1 MKALLKTTLAAA
13 LAASHGVAGGA
24 EPAVQ
29 RVEITGS
36 AAQAQRRNDTAG
48 RIVVG
53 RDELLQYGDGALSGA
68 LQRLPGVTVSGNDV
82 RMRGLG
88 GGYTQILIN
97 GDPAPPGFTL
107 DSLAPELVERIE
119 ILRSA
124 TADTSAQAVA
134 GSINIVLRR
143 ATAARNDVKL
153 AGEYRRRRL
162 GPAATMQVAG
172 KDGGYAFTV
181 AATVARN
188 HIGDPARAET
198 MDTGPGSAS
207 HRLFRERFGSRSD
220 KASIAPRFE
229 WKATGDT
236 LVWQSL
242 IEASRVH
249 NDGDS
254 DETTLLGSPT
264 ASPRVATRFSSR
276 TETLR
281 SDATWVHRLA
291 HDGKVEAK
299 GGIALNRR
307 HGDYLFTGSDSAR
320 NPWLLRGVVSRV
332 SDDSATASGKANW
345 PVGAGHSVGAGWDG
359 GWTRRGETRTQRDR
373 SPQGA
378 ALFSLDQDYT
388 ADVRRLALYVQ
399 DEWEWSPRLQLY
411 AGLRW
416 EGLDTDIS
424 GRAMANTG
432 VRSSV
437 WSPVAQLLWKDG
449 DSMRWRLALARTY
462 KAPLTGDLVPRRY
475 TVNNDN
481 GPTAPHVQGNPRL
494 RPELAW
500 GVDSGVEYY
509 PSGKGGGVIGFSAY
523 ARRVTDVTM
532 RHLFRDGVD
541 WVATPVNDGK
551 ATVSGIEFDM
561 KLPPV
566 TWAGA
571 AWTWR
576 ANAARNWSRLD
587 SVPGP
592 HNRLAE
598 QTPLSA
604 NLGFDVRPSGA
615 WSTGANFTYKGGAA
629 LRRSAELDSVT
640 GAERILDW
648 YLLWQPVTGRQL
660 RISVADALAQQRY
673 GMQRYR
679 DADSS
684 SSRQLWIAGA
694 RTVRVA
700 LELAL

>member
-1 MKALLKTTLAAA
+1 MNVLLRTTLAAA
-13 LAASHGVAGGA
+13 LAAAHGVACGA
-24 EPAVQ
+24 EPGVQ

-36 AAQAQRRNDTAG
+36 AAQAQRRNETAG
-48 RIVVG
+48 RIIVG
-53 RDELLQYGDGALSGA
+53 REELLQYGDGALSGA

-97 GDPAPPGFTL
+97 GDPAPPGFTIDGL
-107 DSLAPELVERIE
+107 SPELVERIE

-153 AGEYRRRRL
+153 GGAYRRHRL
-162 GPAATMQVAG
+162 GPSATVQVAD
-172 KDGGYAFTV
+172 KDGGYAYTV
-181 AATVARN
+181 AATVARSHN
-188 HIGDPARAET
+188 GDPARAQT
-198 MDTGPGSAS
+198 MDTGPAGTS
-207 HRLFRERFGSRSD
+207 HRLFRERFGNRID
-220 KASIAPRFE
+220 MASIAPRFE
-229 WKATGDT
+229 WKADGNA

-249 NDGDS
+249 SDSES
-254 DETTLLGSPT
+254 DETVLSGRST
-264 ASPRVATRFSSR
+264 ASPHVATRFSSHS
-276 TETLR
+276 ETVR
-281 SDATWVHRLA
+281 SDATWTRRLDN
-291 HDGKVEAK
+291 DGKVEAK

-307 HGDYLFTGSDSAR
+307 HGDFLFTGSDAAR
-320 NPWLLRGVVSRV
+320 APWLLRAVLSSV
-332 SDDSATASGKANW
+332 SDDSATASGKASW
-345 PVGAGHSVGAGWDG
+345 PLAAGHSVGAGWDG

-378 ALFSLDQDYT
+378 PLFGLDQQYT

-399 DEWEWSPRLQLY
+399 DEWEWSPQLQLY

-416 EGLDTDIS
+416 EGLDTAIT
-424 GRAMANTG
+424 GRGMDKTG
-432 VRSSV
+432 ARSSV
-437 WSPVAQLLWKDG
+437 WSPVAQVLWKDG
-449 DSMRWRLALARTY
+449 ERVRWRMALARTY

-481 GPTAPHVQGNPRL
+481 GPTAPHVQGNPQL

-500 GVDSGVEYY
+500 GADGGVEYY
-509 PSGKGGGVIGFSAY
+509 PSGKGGGVIGMSAY
-523 ARRVTDVTM
+523 ARRVTDVT
-532 RHLFRDGVD
+532 RQRLFRDGPE
-541 WVATPVNDGK
+541 WVSTPVNDGK
-551 ATVSGIEFDM
+551 ASVSGIEFDM

-566 TWAGA
+566 TWGGA

-592 HNRLAE
+592 YNRLAE

-604 NLGFDVRPSGA
+604 NLGVDVRPGGT
-615 WSTGANFTYKGGAA
+615 WSTGANFTYKGGGP
-629 LRRSAELDSVT
+629 LRRSAELDRVL
-640 GAERILDW
+640 GAERLLDW
-648 YLLWQPVTGRQL
+648 YALWQPVAGRQL
-660 RISVADALAQQRY
+660 RVSVADALARQRY

-679 DADSS
+679 DADSGS
-684 SSRQLWIAGA
+684 QRQLWIAGA
-694 RTVRVA
+694 RTLRVA
-700 LELAL
+700 FEMAL